1 MILLETELS
10 RNIQK
15 GLDNFFTPEI
25 KIIGII
31 FFIIILI
38 YILFGNKVKSSI
50 KKLYYK
56 MIYKKYDKNNK

>member
-10 RNIQK
+10 KNIQK
-15 GLDNFFTPEI
+15 GIDNFFTPEI

-31 FFIIILI
+31 LIIIILI
-38 YILFGNKVKSSI
+38 CILFYNKIKSSV

-56 MIYKKYDKNNK
+56 KICKKYNKK

>member
-10 RNIQK
+10 KNIQK

-31 FFIIILI
+31 FIIFFLI
-38 YILFGNKVKSSI
+38 YLLFRNKIKGSI
-50 KKLYYK
+50 KNLYYK
-56 MIYKKYDKNNK
+56 RIYKKYDKNNK